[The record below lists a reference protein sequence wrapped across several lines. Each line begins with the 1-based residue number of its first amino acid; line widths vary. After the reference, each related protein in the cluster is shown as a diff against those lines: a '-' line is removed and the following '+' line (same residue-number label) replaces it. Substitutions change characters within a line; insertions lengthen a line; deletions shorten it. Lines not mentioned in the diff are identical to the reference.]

1 MKKFLFTSLALFMF
15 SFTFAQWGEE
25 EMDEKPTFKDRI
37 FTGGGFGLSFS
48 SYSDN
53 FSLSPLIGYKI
64 TDKLAA
70 GVQLQY
76 QYNKYKQVRPSFSTN
91 DYGASIFS
99 RYNFYGPLFA
109 HVEYEYLNYVYNIR
123 YPDGKKLRDSFNSFL
138 AGGGY
143 FQPLGRK
150 AGFYLLVLYN
160 FSYESPYSGE
170 VTPYNSPWILRAG
183 VTAGF

>member
-1 MKKFLFTSLALFMF
+1 MRKLFLALVAFLTCSTMV
-15 SFTFAQWGEE
+15 FAQWGEE
-25 EMDEKPTFKDRI
+25 ELEEKPTLRDRI

-53 FSLSPLIGYKI
+53 ISVSPLIGYRI
-64 TDKLAA
+64 TDQLAA

-76 QYNKYKQVRPSFSTN
+76 QYNNYKRVTPRFSAN

-109 HVEYEYLNYVYNIR
+109 HVEYEYLNYVYALGADR
-123 YPDGKKLRDSFNSFL
+123 KKLRDSFDSFL

-143 FQPLGRK
+143 FQPLGSK
-150 AGFYLLVLYN
+150 AGFYLLALYN
-160 FSYESPYSGE
+160 FSYQSPYSGE
-170 VTPYNSPWILRAG
+170 VSPYDSPWVFRAG